1 MLGPQH
7 DLVDLPTRSFH
18 CLVQHWLAQVPP
30 VGCSVR
36 CRPSN
41 IVAAAHEP
49 EWRSIGGLVG
59 KRQLNHLGGHARSR
73 LDRCARHCHSCT
85 HIA

>member
-1 MLGPQH
+1 MLGPQY

-30 VGCSVR
+30 AGCSVHF
-36 CRPSN
+36 RPSN

-49 EWRSIGGLVG
+49 ERRPIAGLVG

-73 LDRCARHCHSCT
+73 LDRCAWHSQGC
-85 HIA
+85 A